1 MGSTVVRKNIGNPSP
16 FSMKHHLLTAFA
28 TLAGLFAAWSIARTQ
43 PQRSLRDPIVPPA
56 RPAFERTVAAVGMIE
71 PSSEIITVGSPH
83 PGLVTAVMI
92 KAGQEL
98 RTGDPLF
105 QLDDRHLRAAV
116 ALQQSQLNTAKARVE
131 TSRAQLEDLSDQL
144 TRSERLESQ
153 TVVSTEEVTR
163 KRFAVR
169 LAKAR
174 VTEAEAEREAAAA
187 SLRSAETEL
196 ERSIVRSPIDG
207 TVLQVKVK
215 PGESITSG
223 GSLSPLMLLGRL
235 DPLHVRVDIDEHE
248 GARVA
253 AGAPATGH
261 VRGRPQDRIPLRFV
275 RVEPLVVPKKSL
287 TGDAGERVDTRVL
300 QAIYRIEPGRTNLF
314 PGQQLDVFIEAR
326 DAR

>member
-1 MGSTVVRKNIGNPSP
+1 MGRPGIPETIVAASP
-16 FSMKHHLLTAFA
+16 PSMKHHLLTALA

-43 PQRSLRDPIVPPA
+43 PQRALRDPVVPPA

-83 PGLVTAVMI
+83 PGLVTSVMA
-92 KAGQEL
+92 KAGQEI
-98 RTGDPLF
+98 RSGDPLF

-116 ALQQSQLNTAKARVE
+116 RLQQSQVDTAKARVE
-131 TSRAQLEDLSDQL
+131 TARAQLEDLSDQL
-144 TRSERLESQ
+144 ARAEKLESQ
-153 TVVSTEEVTR
+153 TVVSTEEATR
-163 KRFAVR
+163 KRFAAR

-174 VTEAEAEREAAAA
+174 VTEAEAERDAAVA
-187 SLRSAETEL
+187 SLHSVETEL
-196 ERSIVRSPIDG
+196 ERSVVRSPIDG

-215 PGESITSG
+215 PGESIATG
-223 GSLSPLMLLGRL
+223 AAPGPLMLLGRL

-253 AGAPATGH
+253 TGAPATGH
-261 VRGRPQDRIPLRFV
+261 VRGHPQDSIPLRFV
-275 RVEPLVVPKKSL
+275 RMEPLVIPKKSL

-326 DAR
+326 

>member
-1 MGSTVVRKNIGNPSP
+1 
-16 FSMKHHLLTAFA
+16 MKHHLLTALA

-43 PQRSLRDPIVPPA
+43 PQRSLRDPVVPPA

-71 PSSEIITVGSPH
+71 PSSETITVGSPH
-83 PGLVTAVMI
+83 PGLVTAVMA
-92 KAGQEL
+92 KAGQAI
-98 RTGDPLF
+98 RSGDPLF

-116 ALQQSQLNTAKARVE
+116 SLQQSQVNTAKARVE
-131 TSRAQLEDLSDQL
+131 TARAQLEDLSDQL
-144 TRSERLESQ
+144 ARAEKLESQ

-163 KRFAVR
+163 KRFAAR

-174 VTEAEAEREAAAA
+174 VTEAEAERDAAAA

-196 ERSIVRSPIDG
+196 ERSLVRSPIDG
-207 TVLQVKVK
+207 TVLQVKIK
-215 PGESITSG
+215 PGESIATG
-223 GSLSPLMLLGRL
+223 AAPGPLMLLGRL
-235 DPLHVRVDIDEHE
+235 DPLHVRVDVDEHE

-261 VRGRPQDRIPLRFV
+261 VRGHPQDSIPLRFV
-275 RVEPLVVPKKSL
+275 RLEPLVVPKKSL

-326 DAR
+326 